1 MKQIICYAEWDI
13 FSFFQEER
21 AKHLGYPG
29 GQKTATDNV
38 LHLLPVL
45 L

>member
-1 MKQIICYAEWDI
+1 MKQIICYAAWDI
-13 FSFFQEER
+13 FPFLQEER
-21 AKHLGYPG
+21 AKHLSYPG

-38 LHLLPVL
+38 LNLLPVL